1 MICEFSNVRREA
13 HIRATKAMADAI
25 GVSDS
30 IYAGSSLTWWQ
41 RIAGQAEQAG
51 GLLILDKD
59 AQHPMVVLPLAVA
72 CQLAGVAASEE

>member
-1 MICEFSNVRREA
+1 MIVVTTTAAREA
-13 HIRATKAMADAI
+13 HIRATKAQADAI

-59 AQHPMVVLPLAVA
+59 AQHPMIVLPLAVA
-72 CQLAGVAASEE
+72 CQLAGVVGEE